1 MICYGHEYAT
11 CNVMTH
17 DVVIIGGG
25 SAGYAAART
34 ASDEG
39 ADVGIIDHGPLGG
52 LCILRGCMPT
62 KTILRSSDVMSLMNR
77 AEEFGLRPVAAKAD
91 LSAIISRKARLIEE
105 FTEDRIH
112 ALKDSRYTLYE
123 ERAAFLSPHEVQ
135 AGPHKLTAKAFII
148 STGSVVSR
156 VPISGLEEAGYLTSD
171 EALELRDVP
180 ESMIVLGGGPV
191 ALELAQFFQ
200 RIGTRVTLIQ
210 RSAHVMSQGD
220 EDLARP
226 VETRFREEGMT
237 VLTNTRLHEF
247 TRNGTQKVA
256 HLTHEGTEKTIT
268 AEVILQALGRRPNID
283 GLNVEAAQIEVRQGK
298 ISVDDTMR
306 TSQPHIY
313 AVGDVNGLHEIV
325 HIAIQQGEIAGWNA
339 VHLQASPRRYD
350 DRLKAQVVFTDP
362 QIAGVGLSEKECR
375 SRQIPYRVASYP
387 FDDHGKSM
395 TLGETHGHVKL
406 LASPE
411 TGKILGAHIVGP
423 EAAELIHELIAV
435 MYYRGTVHDLA
446 RMPHYHP
453 TLAEIITYPAEELAG
468 MIDSRPLG

>member
-1 MICYGHEYAT
+1 MNLLGT
-11 CNVMTH
+11 
-17 DVVIIGGG
+17 
-25 SAGYAAART
+25 AR
-34 ASDEG
+34 
-39 ADVGIIDHGPLGG
+39 
-52 LCILRGCMPT
+52 R
-62 KTILRSSDVMSLMNR
+62 
-77 AEEFGLRPVAAKAD
+77 
-91 LSAIISRKARLIEE
+91 
-105 FTEDRIH
+105 
-112 ALKDSRYTLYE
+112 
-123 ERAAFLSPHEVQ
+123 
-135 AGPHKLTAKAFII
+135 
-148 STGSVVSR
+148 
-156 VPISGLEEAGYLTSD
+156 
-171 EALELRDVP
+171 
-180 ESMIVLGGGPV
+180 
-191 ALELAQFFQ
+191 
-200 RIGTRVTLIQ
+200 
-210 RSAHVMSQGD
+210 
-220 EDLARP
+220 
-226 VETRFREEGMT
+226 
-237 VLTNTRLHEF
+237 
-247 TRNGTQKVA
+247 KVA

-306 TSQPHIY
+306 TSRPHIY

-423 EAAELIHELIAV
+423 GS
-435 MYYRGTVHDLA
+435 RGT
-446 RMPHYHP
+446 
-453 TLAEIITYPAEELAG
+453 
-468 MIDSRPLG
+468 DS